1 MATLPMHLRLEA
13 ADGIEEYRVHN
24 GDVEVRQ
31 LQYPIEEDRVWYRL
45 TAEELKRHV
54 DRNTVVAQWL
64 IRRLGWHRLLRA
76 CVAEQNLYHLDE
88 AESTANR
95 RAA

>member
-1 MATLPMHLRLEA
+1 MAIVPMHLRLEA
-13 ADGIEEYRVHN
+13 ADGIEEYRIHD

-64 IRRLGWHRLLRA
+64 KRRMGWRPLLRA
-76 CVAEQNLYHLDE
+76 CVAEHNLFHLDA

-95 RAA
+95 SAA

>member
-1 MATLPMHLRLEA
+1 MATLPMHFRLES
-13 ADGIEEYRVHN
+13 ADGIEDYRIHN

-45 TAEELKRHV
+45 TAEELKRHI
-54 DRNTVVAQWL
+54 DRNSVVAQWL
-64 IRRLGWHRLLRA
+64 KRRMGWRPLLRA
-76 CVAEQNLYHLDE
+76 CVADQNLYHLDNDE
-88 AESTANR
+88 NAADR

>member
-1 MATLPMHLRLEA
+1 MAIVPMHFRLEA
-13 ADGIEEYRVHN
+13 TGGIEEYRIHN

-64 IRRLGWHRLLRA
+64 KRRMGWRPLLRA
-76 CVAEQNLYHLDE
+76 CVAEQNLYHLDNE
-88 AESTANR
+88 AHAADQ

>member
-1 MATLPMHLRLEA
+1 MHLRLEA

-45 TAEELKRHV
+45 TAEELKRNV

-64 IRRLGWHRLLRA
+64 IRRLGWRRLLRA
-76 CVAEQNLYHLDE
+76 CVAEQNLYHFDE